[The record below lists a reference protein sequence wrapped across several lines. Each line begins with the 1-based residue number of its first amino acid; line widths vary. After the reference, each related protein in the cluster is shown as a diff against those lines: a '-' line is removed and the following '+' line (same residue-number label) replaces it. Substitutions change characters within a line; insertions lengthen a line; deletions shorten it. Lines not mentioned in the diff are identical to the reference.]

1 MKYNNRIYILVI
13 AAMLVYSAVINVS
26 LLFSMVIAFGVTLML
41 IMPIGM
47 TDKDIMQNTITGE
60 KMPPDELFN
69 RITTILAMAGAFFIM
84 LTVFLYN
91 VLTGR

>member
-1 MKYNNRIYILVI
+1 
-13 AAMLVYSAVINVS
+13 
-26 LLFSMVIAFGVTLML
+26 
-41 IMPIGM
+41 M